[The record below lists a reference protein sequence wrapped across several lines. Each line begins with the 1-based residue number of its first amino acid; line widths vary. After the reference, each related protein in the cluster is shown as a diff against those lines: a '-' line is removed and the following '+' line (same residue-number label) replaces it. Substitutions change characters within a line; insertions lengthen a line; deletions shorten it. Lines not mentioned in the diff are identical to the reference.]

1 MPPQTNVYDAA
12 AQAKPGKG
20 LMGLFKSQAGPNRR
34 WFGHVSH
41 GQTVRALGDT
51 WSTTRRSARRPVW
64 E

>member
-12 AQAKPGKG
+12 PQAKQSKG
-20 LMGLFKSQAGPNRR
+20 LLGFLKSSADPNRR
-34 WFGHVSH
+34 WT
-41 GQTVRALGDT
+41 GQSTVRALGET